1 VSAVTWVWHGRGL
14 ASATLRLALAPASA
28 LFGAIVSVRNRRF
41 DAGHGVLPTAL
52 PALSV
57 GNLSVGGTG
66 KTPVAAWCVQRLREA
81 GGHPAVVLRG
91 YGDDEWRV
99 HTLLSPG
106 SPVVTDPDRVRGV
119 ATAAVQG
126 ADCVVLDDGFQHRR
140 AARTADLVLLS
151 ADAWDGRVQLL
162 PAGPW
167 REPLVA
173 LRRASVAVITVKTAS
188 ETQVRAVEAAVLA
201 AAPSVP
207 IAVLDL
213 VPEALHRVPA
223 GDSSDASTRAGAR
236 EEADDARLPLDA
248 LSGREV
254 LAVSAIGNPAAFEA
268 ALTAC
273 GARVTARRFRDHH
286 AFTPAEITA
295 LASAVPASGVV
306 VCTLKDAVKL
316 GPLWPRVAPALWY
329 VSQTIVVRSGAAALD
344 AVVQRV
350 LAARPAS
357 DRITR
362 PTAG

>member
-1 VSAVTWVWHGRGL
+1 M

-28 LFGAIVSVRNRRF
+28 LFGAVVSMRNRRF
-41 DAGHGVLPTAL
+41 DRGAGVLETAL

-66 KTPVAAWCVQRLREA
+66 KTPVAAWCVQRLRAA
-81 GGHPAVVLRG
+81 GAQPAVVLRG

-99 HTLLSPG
+99 HSLLSPG

-119 ATAAVQG
+119 EAAAEQG

-151 ADAWDGRVQLL
+151 ADAWDGHVRLL

-167 REPLVA
+167 REPLAA
-173 LRRASVAVITVKTAS
+173 LRRASVVVITVKTAT
-188 ETQVRAVEAAVLA
+188 EAQVRAVEAAVSS

-207 IAVLDL
+207 IAVLGL

-223 GDSSDASTRAGAR
+223 AAPSHASSPVAADGAV
-236 EEADDARLPLDA
+236 DDARQSLDA
-248 LSGREV
+248 LAGRPV
-254 LAVSAIGNPAAFEA
+254 LAVSGIGNPAAFEA
-268 ALTAC
+268 ALTAR
-273 GARVTARRFRDHH
+273 GARVTSRRFRDHH
-286 AFTPAEITA
+286 AFTRDEVAD
-295 LASAVPASGVV
+295 LAAAVPASGVA

-316 GPLWPRVAPALWY
+316 GPLWPRVAPTLWY

-344 AVVQRV
+344 AAVQRV
-350 LAARPAS
+350 LVARTAP
-357 DRITR
+357 DRTTR